1 MHNPDFKMGKYNV
14 DFDVT
19 EFLSK
24 VMDVQGRQQEKD
36 ALYKLLVT
44 LSKHEV
50 ELMRILTERHG
61 EHTKQ
66 MLEFCERRLEGY
78 RDADRIR
85 RLVRFWARRK
95 LEQEAVRR
103 AMQDT
108 RELNEE
114 LSFIHNE
121 NIRGL
126 LSGRREAVRQLSGVM
141 MDLMVTENPTQ
152 FNLEAVRR
160 FLGGEVS

>member
-1 MHNPDFKMGKYNV
+1 MDKPNFKIGKYNV

-24 VMDVQGRQQEKD
+24 VMDVEGRKQEKD
-36 ALYKLLVT
+36 AICRLLVM

-50 ELMRILTERHG
+50 ELVRILTEGHG
-61 EHTKQ
+61 EHTRQ
-66 MLEFCERRLEGY
+66 MLEFFERRAEGY

-85 RLVRFWARRK
+85 RFIRFWARRK
-95 LEQEAVRR
+95 LEHEAVRR
-103 AMQDT
+103 AEADT
-108 RELNEE
+108 REMNRE
-114 LSFIHNE
+114 LSFIHDE

-141 MDLMVTENPTQ
+141 MNLMVEENPTL
-152 FNLEAVRR
+152 NLEGIRR